1 MEPADERAIL
11 RALLRDDLAAFI
23 QFAFVTVTGEKYHDN
38 WHIHVIAW
46 HLQEVAA
53 GRIKRLI
60 INLPPRHLKSICV
73 SVAFTA
79 WILGHNPTWKLLCAS
94 YSLALAKKL
103 SYDCRLVMQS
113 ALYKQIFPQARIDP
127 HKSTELEFALTK
139 HGYRLACSLES
150 GVTGRGGNMLILDD
164 PMTPDQ
170 AYSASEREKVQER
183 YQSTL
188 YSRLNNKS
196 TDAII
201 LVMQRLHDE
210 DLTGYLLDKD
220 EWTHVKIPALSTQ
233 PETYWAGCELRR
245 AANRPLDEYR
255 EPLPELERI
264 RKRMGNYH
272 FEAQFQQQ
280 PTYSGLSIVPM
291 DKFKTYD
298 PNSIPS
304 FECVVQSWDTASK
317 PGEMNDYSVC
327 TTWGVRG
334 DCSFLLDVKR
344 VRLEFPAL
352 KQLIKSHGVKAD
364 VIFIEDAGSGIAL
377 IQQLQHEDY
386 YPLHAKPRGD
396 KITRMVAQ
404 TAPIDAGAVFLPTH
418 APWLSVFQ
426 NEVSVFPNGKHDDQ
440 VDSMSQFLEGREGI
454 LRQFRINPLVRMHLQ
469 KRPRSSW

>member
-1 MEPADERAIL
+1 MKEPFFEPFCVMISPPLFSLPLSPL
-11 RALLRDDLAAFI
+11 RARNI
-23 QFAFVTVTGEKYHDN
+23 TTIGTSS
-38 WHIHVIAW
+38 VIAW

-220 EWTHVKIPALSTQ
+220 EWTHVDSRLYQLSLKRIGQDANFDVLPIVLSMSIVNPSPSWKESASTWGTTTSRPSFSSSRPTRACRSCRWINSRPMTRTRSRALSA
-233 PETYWAGCELRR
+233 WSKAGT
-245 AANRPLDEYR
+245 
-255 EPLPELERI
+255 PLP
-264 RKRMGNYH
+264 
-272 FEAQFQQQ
+272 
-280 PTYSGLSIVPM
+280 
-291 DKFKTYD
+291 
-298 PNSIPS
+298 
-304 FECVVQSWDTASK
+304 
-317 PGEMNDYSVC
+317 
-327 TTWGVRG
+327 
-334 DCSFLLDVKR
+334 
-344 VRLEFPAL
+344 
-352 KQLIKSHGVKAD
+352 
-364 VIFIEDAGSGIAL
+364 
-377 IQQLQHEDY
+377 
-386 YPLHAKPRGD
+386 
-396 KITRMVAQ
+396 
-404 TAPIDAGAVFLPTH
+404 
-418 APWLSVFQ
+418 
-426 NEVSVFPNGKHDDQ
+426 
-440 VDSMSQFLEGREGI
+440 SQAR
-454 LRQFRINPLVRMHLQ
+454 
-469 KRPRSSW
+469 